1 MLDVLKRCSFKLYW
15 PLFFLNL
22 RPNAGMCAPLRLF
35 APELAAIFCGSKSS
49 QIVNMFAICDVD
61 KDPGYMPE

>member
-1 MLDVLKRCSFKLYW
+1 MLLQALLAIIFSEF
-15 PLFFLNL
+15 
-22 RPNAGMCAPLRLF
+22 APECGYVRSMRLF
-35 APELAAIFCGSKSS
+35 APELAASFCGSKSS